1 MQAKLTLR
9 CLFTTQLQTLRRVAR
24 RVNLFHT
31 FPASKFLSTM
41 PPKLKATSS
50 KRKLESNSDESNGE
64 EGSTSQKALP
74 SKKPRNEKST
84 TLESSQPTN
93 KTLPDSIVI
102 PPKEPGT
109 TRIVAWN
116 VSGYAA
122 STKKVNITLSSTCIL
137 LNYTQGFSRYV
148 EAENADILIITE
160 TKVSRVIPLPIVK
173 RRLAFSASR

>member
-1 MQAKLTLR
+1 
-9 CLFTTQLQTLRRVAR
+9 
-24 RVNLFHT
+24 
-31 FPASKFLSTM
+31 M

-64 EGSTSQKALP
+64 EGSTPQKALP

-84 TLESSQPTN
+84 ALESSQPTN

-109 TRIVAWN
+109 MRIVAWN

-122 STKKVNITLSSTCIL
+122 SAKKVNITLSDTFHSTKLYPGIQSIRGSRERRYSHHNRDESESRHSSAYCKALLSPLRLTIAQSTSSCACSERAISTPIL
-137 LNYTQGFSRYV
+137 VQRFQERLWYV
-148 EAENADILIITE
+148 FQ
-160 TKVSRVIPLPIVK
+160 S
-173 RRLAFSASR
+173 